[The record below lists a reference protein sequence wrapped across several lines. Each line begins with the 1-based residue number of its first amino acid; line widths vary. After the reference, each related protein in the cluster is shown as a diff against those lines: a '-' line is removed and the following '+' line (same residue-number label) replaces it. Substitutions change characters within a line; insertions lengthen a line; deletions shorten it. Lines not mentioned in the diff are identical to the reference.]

1 MLLRARYGAE
11 AGEGDADARAKL
23 YEEAIKEAPSDTSVK
38 CQFWLGRFR
47 DNQLA
52 DALRKAERREVFDR
66 MRPGIARS
74 CPDAREVKDAEVEQK
89 VLDAYVT
96 HLPDVLRA
104 YGKGLKHGGKYAPR
118 ALPRLLTLWLAYADA
133 LAKWPR
139 APPAG
144 AEKAHEVMESLAK
157 GVPLHAWLPSTS
169 HLVSR
174 VCHRKQN
181 TRELVG
187 ALLAKLLAEYTPQLA
202 WAVVPMTLEA
212 NPKSRER
219 KRAHEHIVAQAKGKL
234 MGNGKGHLAECIK
247 VASNVTRELKRVM
260 DDQAWGKKEKAASMS
275 RRWASLYRMKHL
287 PLVVPIHATLTAAE
301 PTPGAGASKH
311 HRPFAEDAVTI
322 DGWEDHVDV
331 LSSLMRPKKV
341 VVIGSDGQRYPL
353 LAKPKDDLRKDTRMI
368 EFMTLANRLMLR
380 SAQCR
385 RRRLEVRCYGVTPL
399 GDDSGLIEWA
409 ANVLPIRSVVKEQW
423 DQSRVSYSHHEVRA
437 KYDAA
442 KVAAAGRGEKAR
454 VDALARWCEG
464 MMKDLPPVL
473 HLWFVESFR
482 APSAWFDA
490 RLSYAR
496 SLGVMSMLGY
506 AVGLGDRHLENLLID
521 ATSGAAMHVDFGCL
535 FDHGLNL
542 EHPERVPFRLTQNL
556 IHAMGVTGVEGVFR
570 RVCELTLEQLRTHRE
585 ALLDVIGTLR
595 HDPLVDWRKRNAQED
610 ESGVK
615 DSAEATKEL
624 KKIDSKLN
632 GIIESRGPTPLT
644 VSGQVQA
651 LIAEATD
658 INNLSQMYI
667 WWMPWC

>member
-1 MLLRARYGAE
+1 
-11 AGEGDADARAKL
+11 
-23 YEEAIKEAPSDTSVK
+23 
-38 CQFWLGRFR
+38 
-47 DNQLA
+47 
-52 DALRKAERREVFDR
+52 
-66 MRPGIARS
+66 
-74 CPDAREVKDAEVEQK
+74 
-89 VLDAYVT
+89 
-96 HLPDVLRA
+96 
-104 YGKGLKHGGKYAPR
+104 
-118 ALPRLLTLWLAYADA
+118 
-133 LAKWPR
+133 
-139 APPAG
+139 
-144 AEKAHEVMESLAK
+144 MESLAK

-275 RRWASLYRMKHL
+275 RRWAALYRMKHL

-423 DQSRVSYSHHEVRA
+423 DQARVSYSHHEVRA

-667 WWMPWC
+667 WWYAARRSGLRALRAQASRAPCAQANEPRLRPRQAEADLRGDWLGRAHDAAGPAGFQSVRSSAVSPPRRRCIAPRPRRLEAGEAAAADAAAVDARPRGVEDPGALGVEVPERWRR

>member
-96 HLPDVLRA
+96 HLPEVLRA

-118 ALPRLLTLWLAYADA
+118 SLPRLLTLWLAYANA

-144 AEKAHEVMESLAK
+144 AEKAHEVMESLAQ

-260 DDQAWGKKEKAASMS
+260 DDQAWAKKEKAASMS
-275 RRWASLYRMKHL
+275 RRWAALYRMKHL

-423 DQSRVSYSHHEVRA
+423 DQARVSYSHHEVRA

-442 KVAAAGRGEKAR
+442 KAAAGRAR
-454 VDALARWCEG
+454 RRASTPWRGGADDEG
-464 MMKDLPPVL
+464 LGAPPV
-473 HLWFVESFR
+473 VRRVVPRAECVVRR
-482 APSAWFDA
+482 AP
-490 RLSYAR
+490 
-496 SLGVMSMLGY
+496 
-506 AVGLGDRHLENLLID
+506 
-521 ATSGAAMHVDFGCL
+521 
-535 FDHGLNL
+535 
-542 EHPERVPFRLTQNL
+542 
-556 IHAMGVTGVEGVFR
+556 
-570 RVCELTLEQLRTHRE
+570 QLR
-585 ALLDVIGTLR
+585 A
-595 HDPLVDWRKRNAQED
+595 
-610 ESGVK
+610 
-615 DSAEATKEL
+615 
-624 KKIDSKLN
+624 
-632 GIIESRGPTPLT
+632 
-644 VSGQVQA
+644 
-651 LIAEATD
+651 
-658 INNLSQMYI
+658 
-667 WWMPWC
+667 